1 MVSGGRGLVSRI
13 TPVFLSSHDWIM
25 MVPFTEI
32 GNTKGEWGYFG
43 GCGAHKEDLGGE
55 DRSVDAKKAFDKI
68 QYHSEQK
75 LSTH

>member
-1 MVSGGRGLVSRI
+1 MASGGRGLVSRI
-13 TPVFLSSHDWIM
+13 TPLFFSSHDWVM

-55 DRSVDAKKAFDKI
+55 D
-68 QYHSEQK
+68 H
-75 LSTH
+75 